1 MLNCIRKN
9 FITGKNAMPEKI
21 LIVDDDLDTL
31 RLVGMMLQKQGYQ
44 IIAASNGQQGLD
56 LALEE
61 IPNLILLD
69 VMMPQMDGYEVARN
83 LRANPKTVDIPIL
96 MFTAKSQLDD
106 KVTGFEAGADDYLT
120 KPTHP
125 AELQAHVKALLA
137 RSAKGSKINPST
149 SPPSEEPA
157 HTLGVLVVR
166 GGLGATTIALN
177 LASSLERASKSN
189 VILAEFRP
197 GQGTLVGDLNLP
209 KEKGL
214 SELLKM
220 QPKEVT
226 RDIIKDKINKH
237 QSGVKILCA
246 SGQPSEAVLVE
257 NVQGFQAILSRM
269 KFMAQFVVVDLGCG
283 LPSLTQKLLP
293 AFDEILVITEPFHH
307 PIMHT
312 RALLDDLVKIGVD
325 KAKIRL
331 GVNYRLRSE
340 LQLSV
345 PQVQDKIEFPI
356 DVTFTPAPELMMQ
369 AIRLQ
374 NTAYL
379 VQTDSLTNQ
388 QYTGLANKILNRTR
402 SRNAQE

>member
-1 MLNCIRKN
+1 
-9 FITGKNAMPEKI
+9 MPEKI
-21 LIVDDDLDTL
+21 LIIDDDLDTL

-44 IIAASNGQQGLD
+44 ILAASNGKQGLD

-69 VMMPQMDGYEVARN
+69 VMMPQMDGYEVARH
-83 LRANPKTVDIPIL
+83 LRSNPKTVDIPIL

-125 AELQAHVKALLA
+125 AELQAHVKALLT
-137 RSAKGSKINPST
+137 RSAKGSKINPVT
-149 SPPSEEPA
+149 GPQQEPA
-157 HTLGVLVVR
+157 YTIGVLSVR
-166 GGLGATTIALN
+166 GGLGATTVAIN
-177 LASSLERASKSN
+177 LASSLERASKSV
-189 VILAEFRP
+189 VIMAEFRP
-197 GQGTLVGDLNLP
+197 GQGTLVTDLNLG

-220 QPKEVT
+220 QPREIT
-226 RDIIKDKINKH
+226 RDLIKERINKH

-246 SGQPSEAVLVE
+246 SAQPSEAVLTE
-257 NVQGFQAILSRM
+257 NIQGFQAILARM

-283 LPSLTQKLLP
+283 LPRLTQKLLP
-293 AFDEILVITEPFHH
+293 DLDEILVVTEPFDN
-307 PIMHT
+307 PIAHT
-312 RALLDDLVKIGVD
+312 RALIDDLKKLGAD
-325 KAKIRL
+325 NSQIRL
-331 GVNYRLRSE
+331 CVNYRLRSE

-345 PQVQDKIEFPI
+345 PQVQDKVNHGIG
-356 DVTFTPAPELMMQ
+356 VTFTPAPELLMQ

-388 QYTGLANKILNRTR
+388 QYTGLATKVINRIT
-402 SRNAQE
+402 SRNSEE